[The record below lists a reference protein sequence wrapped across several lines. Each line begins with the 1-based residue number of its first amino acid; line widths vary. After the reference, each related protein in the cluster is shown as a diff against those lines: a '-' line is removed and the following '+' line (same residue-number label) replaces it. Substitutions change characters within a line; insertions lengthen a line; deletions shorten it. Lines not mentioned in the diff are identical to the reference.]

1 MNAPEVPANRNWLIF
16 PSITFPASK
25 NRSHHAA
32 TIAIGRVQANG

>member
-1 MNAPEVPANRNWLIF
+1 MNPREVPADENVLIF
-16 PSITFPASK
+16 PSIAFPTSK